1 MRTKEMILKSI
12 AAKKQRGALIP
23 SFIESTKKK
32 MDVFLMADRI
42 TEDDYNELLLELAA

>member
-1 MRTKEMILKSI
+1 MSTNEMILKSI
-12 AAKKQRGALIP
+12 AAKKQRGALTP